1 MAGGLHYSY
10 LKKCSFIGMVRAGI
24 LQISEQKLYR
34 NLIESGGINR
44 CGYQQKVKKGT
55 SKKILD
61 L

>member
-1 MAGGLHYSY
+1 
-10 LKKCSFIGMVRAGI
+10 MVRAGI

-34 NLIESGGINR
+34 NLIGSGGINR
-44 CGYQQKVKKGT
+44 CGYQQKVKKSN

>member
-1 MAGGLHYSY
+1 
-10 LKKCSFIGMVRAGI
+10 MVRAGI